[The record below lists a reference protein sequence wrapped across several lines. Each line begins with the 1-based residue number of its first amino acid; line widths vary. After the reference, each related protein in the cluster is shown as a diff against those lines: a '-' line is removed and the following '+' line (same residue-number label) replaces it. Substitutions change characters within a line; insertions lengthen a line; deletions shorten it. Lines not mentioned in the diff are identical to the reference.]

1 MAQWFAQL
9 LFRGDQLLGEG
20 LDDFAEVSG
29 IQEGLE
35 GERYTAIVVSGYAL
49 YGELRGF
56 YSLGVSHIRLDPS
69 TQKAFY
75 TSEDSSLHK
84 EPVDS
89 LTPSQKSA
97 TRDWLTAFSLAAW
110 ENSTETFK
118 LNLLSNGSSA
128 ER

>member
-1 MAQWFAQL
+1 MAQWYAQL

-20 LDDFAEVSG
+20 LQDFAEVSG

-35 GERYTAIVVSGYAL
+35 GERYTAIVVSGYSL

-69 TQKAFY
+69 TQEAFY

-84 EPVDS
+84 EPMDS
-89 LTPSQKSA
+89 LTPSQKLD
-97 TRDWLTAFSLAAW
+97 TRDWLMAFSLSAW

-118 LNLLSNGSSA
+118 LSLSSNGSAA
-128 ER
+128 ED